1 MTPYE
6 QKLLDDFLTRL
17 RGAGESVK
25 DPQAEALIC
34 ERLAGHPDA
43 AYLLVQRA
51 LLLEQALASAQTQ
64 IAKLQQAA
72 AGHDAGAGSGS
83 FLGQAAWGTQ
93 QTAPPPVAP
102 PPPPAAPPSWRERL
116 FGSTPAP
123 VQQAAPSAASSFL
136 GTAAS
141 TAAGVAGGMFLFQ
154 GLEHM
159 FGGHQGQSGGL
170 FGNADNTPQQTIVE
184 NVVTNNYYDTGT
196 GTSISD
202 AGGFAD
208 DTDLFDNDNDTW
220 V

>member
-93 QTAPPPVAP
+93 QTVPPTVAP
-102 PPPPAAPPSWRERL
+102 RLLPQHLRAGVSVCLGVLQRQCSKRRPRLQVASSVLLPVRRRVLPVECFCFRAWNTCSVVTKAKAVDSLVMLTTHHNRPSLRML
-116 FGSTPAP
+116 SLTTTTTPAHP
-123 VQQAAPSAASSFL
+123 
-136 GTAAS
+136 
-141 TAAGVAGGMFLFQ
+141 
-154 GLEHM
+154 
-159 FGGHQGQSGGL
+159 
-170 FGNADNTPQQTIVE
+170 
-184 NVVTNNYYDTGT
+184 
-196 GTSISD
+196 
-202 AGGFAD
+202 
-208 DTDLFDNDNDTW
+208 
-220 V
+220 